1 MILFDFF
8 ELNYVVFGL
17 ILVRVLM
24 RKNIFILNVMMLGL
38 DLLKLDEVGRL

>member
-8 ELNYVVFGL
+8 ELNYAVFGL
-17 ILVRVLM
+17 ILARVLM
-24 RKNIFILNVMMLGL
+24 RKNIFILNVIMLEL